1 MERLTMMDAV
11 EARIELMDKILSGEY
26 GLEETK
32 KQINALEKKFGYDFL
47 LDAECE
53 RKSQKFWNK
62 KYLEKLENDC
72 ISGMVYS
79 KPLMLHLAEVS
90 EYIHD
95 KEKNKKLFITIGSV
109 GGIAIIGYFIVKII
123 KLL

>member
-1 MERLTMMDAV
+1 
-11 EARIELMDKILSGEY
+11 
-26 GLEETK
+26 
-32 KQINALEKKFGYDFL
+32 
-47 LDAECE
+47 
-53 RKSQKFWNK
+53 
-62 KYLEKLENDC
+62 
-72 ISGMVYS
+72 MVYS

-109 GGIAIIGYFIVKII
+109 GGIAIIGYFIVRII